1 MSEKIL
7 LQKEKDTQES
17 SNLILQ
23 DTTYHAEQQY
33 SHPLKRNNKMRKKT
47 KSIKAKKKN
56 NKKMKLKKVTV
67 AAAAADSN
75 AMEEEEKDETPMVL
89 DHFVDYYSLLLN
101 SEEVPAPDGNGGT
114 REECVVEGSLGMV
127 LLRYCIIKNQVSF
140 SFQNLVTPNE
150 ITAFHIHE
158 GKRGIYGPTLIN
170 IPLVGSKEEVYLAST
185 SIPSSTYTW
194 IEDFQFDEKQKEM
207 LMKGDM
213 YINIHTDKCPDG
225 EIRGQII
232 QLPQQ

>member
-7 LQKEKDTQES
+7 LRKEIEMQE

-23 DTTYHAEQQY
+23 DTTYAEQQY
-33 SHPLKRNNKMRKKT
+33 SHHHNSRNNKMRKKSKT
-47 KSIKAKKKN
+47 MKAKKKK

-67 AAAAADSN
+67 AAAADSN
-75 AMEEEEKDETPMVL
+75 AKEEKDETPMLL
-89 DHFVDYYSLLLN
+89 DHFVDYYSLLQN
-101 SEEVPAPDGNGGT
+101 SEEVPAPDGSGGT
-114 REECVVEGSLGMV
+114 RDKCVVEGSLGMV
-127 LLRYCIIKNQVSF
+127 LLRYCIIKNQISF

-158 GKRGIYGPTLIN
+158 GKRGVYGPALIN
-170 IPLVGSKEEVYLAST
+170 IPLVGSKEEEYLAST

-194 IEDFQFDEKQKEM
+194 IEEFQFDEKQKEM
-207 LMKGDM
+207 LLKGDM